1 MKSEKI
7 GKFIKK
13 LREEKNISQDALAK
27 KLYTDRTL
35 ISKWENG
42 KLSPDIKHFQ
52 ELCKI
57 FDIKLE
63 ELLSGERL
71 TNKNEKALEN
81 NLIDYVEKENDKY
94 KKAKKVIIILFIF
107 LIGIILIFL
116 GYYFIE
122 TYNKT
127 SIYKVTFETKK
138 YSSYDGL
145 LILTRENS
153 YLKLGEIEPNIS
165 NIKLLYKDKEKKE
178 IFYEGYPY
186 NILSDSYGY
195 NAHINLKN
203 FNTLKDK
210 LYILIDEEE
219 IKINFIKQYSNISLI
234 QKKYDSINNKNLKK
248 LTIPENIKKNFNCDK
263 DTCYLDKDNFSY
275 MYDINTSYIY
285 ITNYKNT
292 ITYNILNKDFFYES
306 DDNNFSVS
314 KNKIIKCYSKKCEDE
329 LEIYTNYYNKYIKKY
344 L

>member
-13 LREEKNISQDALAK
+13 LREEKNISQDVLAK
-27 KLYTDRTL
+27 KMYIDRTL

-57 FDIKLE
+57 FDVKLE

-71 TNKNEKALEN
+71 TDKNGKALEN
-81 NLIDYVEKENDKY
+81 NLIDYVENENDKY
-94 KKAKKVIIILFIF
+94 KKAKKTIIILFMF

-116 GYYFIE
+116 VYYFIE
-122 TYNKT
+122 IYNRT
-127 SIYKVTFETKK
+127 SIYKVTFENEK
-138 YSSYDGL
+138 YSSYDGI

-178 IFYEGYPY
+178 MFYEGYPY
-186 NILSDSYGY
+186 NILSDFYGY

-219 IKINFIKQYSNISLI
+219 IKINFTKQYSNISLI
-234 QKKYDSINNKNLKK
+234 PQKYDSVNNKSSKK
-248 LTIPENIKKNFNCDK
+248 INIPKNIKKYFNCDK
-263 DTCYLDKDNFSY
+263 DTCYLDKDNISY
-275 MYDINTSYIY
+275 MYDINTSYLH

-314 KNKIIKCYSKKCEDE
+314 GNKVIKCYSKKCKSE
-329 LEIYTNYYNKYIKKY
+329 LEIYTNYYNNYIKKY